1 MGSEMCIR
9 DSKWGDKIAVLLGD
23 YVFAASATMVCETN
37 NVRVIKR
44 FSETIM
50 DLSSGELSEMSNSF
64 NWQLT
69 KAEYNQR
76 IYYKTASL
84 FSTSSESGA
93 ILSGAPENIIQ
104 SLKNYGYH
112 LGMAF
117 QIVDDILD
125 FEGNQDQIGKPV
137 GNDLRQGTITLPS
150 LLLIEKYPNNNPIE
164 KLCRNRDI
172 ETNLV
177 EAISAIQNS
186 DIMTKSY
193 EIAKDHCHQAKL
205 ALSPLAKSEYK
216 NCLVELADYVME
228 RQY

>member
-1 MGSEMCIR
+1 
-9 DSKWGDKIAVLLGD
+9 
-23 YVFAASATMVCETN
+23 MVCETN

-44 FSETIM
+44 FSDTIM

-150 LLLIEKYPNNNPIE
+150 LLLIEKYPNDNPIE